1 MGQGVIKPPEP
12 LGKEYKYVKLV
23 KVKKS
28 RLEPKVILQN
38 EATEKIL
45 KINTNDYYTNGIVT
59 QRAKLNLKESR
70 NGH

>member
-1 MGQGVIKPPEP
+1 MIKPPEP
-12 LGKEYKYVKLV
+12 SGKEYKYVKLV
-23 KVKKS
+23 KVKKN